1 MFQFVVR
8 RVLSTIPVVLLVTA
22 LTFSLTEIVGGDP
35 IQALVG
41 DDQFVLTPEMEASLR
56 DRLGLDDPLPVR
68 YLHWLGDA
76 VQGNLG
82 ESVQTRT
89 EVSDELLARLPVT
102 IQLAAV
108 AWLFAIVV
116 SIPLG
121 VVSAIRRNSWMDHVA
136 TVFALGGV
144 SMPSFWMG
152 LLLILVVA
160 VWMQL
165 LPPSG
170 FVNLWDS
177 PLTALQHLILPGLTL
192 GVNLVGTITRQ
203 TRAGMLEVMGQDY
216 IRTARAKGLRERVV
230 IYRHALRNALL
241 SVVTILGLQ
250 FATLLGGTVIIEQV
264 FAIPGIGRLAVNA
277 VFAKDLP
284 VLQGVILLAAAGTL
298 IGNLWADIMY
308 SVLDPRIRYR

>member
-1 MFQFVVR
+1 MLQFIIR
-8 RVLSTIPVVLLVTA
+8 RILSTIPVVLIVTA
-22 LTFSLTEIVGGDP
+22 LTFSMSEVFGGDP
-35 IQALVG
+35 ILALVG
-41 DDQFVLTPEMEASLR
+41 EDQFVLTPEMEAVLR
-56 DRLGLDDPLPVR
+56 DRLGLNDPLPVR
-68 YLHWLGDA
+68 YLNWLGDA

-82 ESVQTRT
+82 KSIQTRT
-89 EVSDELLARLPVT
+89 EVTDELLRRLPVT
-102 IQLAAV
+102 LQLAGV
-108 AWLFAIVV
+108 AWLFAIAV

-121 VVSAIRRNSWMDHVA
+121 IVSAVRRNTWVDHIA

-170 FVNLWDS
+170 FINLWED
-177 PLTALQHLILPGLTL
+177 PVRAIQYLVLPGLTL
-192 GVNLVGTITRQ
+192 GVNLVGTLTRQ
-203 TRAGMLEVMGQDY
+203 TRSGMLEVMGQDY

-250 FATLLGGTVIIEQV
+250 FATLIGGTVIIEQV

-277 VFAKDLP
+277 VFSKDLP
-284 VLQGVILLAAAGTL
+284 VMQGVILLAAAGTL
-298 IGNLWADIMY
+298 VGNLWADIMY

>member
-108 AWLFAIVV
+108 AWLFAIIV